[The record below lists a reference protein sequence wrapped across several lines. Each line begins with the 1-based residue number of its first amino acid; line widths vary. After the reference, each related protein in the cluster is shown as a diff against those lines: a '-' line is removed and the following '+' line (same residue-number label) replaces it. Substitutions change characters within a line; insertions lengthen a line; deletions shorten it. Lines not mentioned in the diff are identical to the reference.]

1 MKRNKGITLIALI
14 ITIIIMLI
22 LCATTITVVIN
33 SGLLD
38 KAKTAAQLTQNSIE
52 TEQEIIDDLLNSGLN
67 GGAYIDN
74 VLVTPPSLS
83 SGMIPVKYDNE
94 NNVWIKTTKKDQEWY
109 NYEDKQWANMVL
121 SNAEFDENGIL
132 NETAPYSMFVWIPR
146 YAYRITSGWHSS
158 SAGEIEIVFV
168 DKNNEDK
175 DGNIYDTTYAVAT
188 DGIVQG
194 QGMTDY
200 VVHPAFNFGDDTLDG
215 FWVGKYE
222 TSNTDCTIEEATGQ
236 YNDTDKT
243 VQVKAGVTSWRGI
256 NINNIYTVCTE
267 LNKSGNNYGLSS
279 DDTIVDPHLIKNTEW
294 GACAYLSKS
303 EYGKQNREVWVNN
316 SSNYITGSAGDSVN
330 ADTDI
335 GTTNDYKSTQGQEAS
350 TTGNTY
356 GIYDMSGGAFE
367 YVAAYV
373 DNNNENLQN
382 GANLIDAPEKYSDIY
397 IDGGGIANNYS
408 NTSSRYGD
416 AIYETSANSD
426 SPYTSSWYND
436 YSYFPDTA
444 LPFIVRGGFYYAK
457 ENAGMFCFGYDI
469 GINYAYD
476 GFRIV
481 IPVL

>member
-22 LCATTITVVIN
+22 LCATTITIVIN
-33 SGLLD
+33 SDLFD
-38 KAKTAAQLTQNSIE
+38 TAKNATQLTENSIQ
-52 TEQEIIDDLLNSGLN
+52 TEQEKIDDLLNSGLN

-74 VLVTPPSLS
+74 VLATPPSLS
-83 SGMIPVKYDNE
+83 SGMFPVKYDSE
-94 NNVWIKTTKKDQEWY
+94 NN
-109 NYEDKQWANMVL
+109 
-121 SNAEFDENGIL
+121 
-132 NETAPYSMFVWIPR
+132 VWIPR

-236 YNDTDKT
+236 YNNADKT

>member
-22 LCATTITVVIN
+22 LCATTITIVIN
-33 SGLLD
+33 SDLFD
-38 KAKTAAQLTQNSIE
+38 TAKNATQLTQNSIE

-74 VLVTPPSLS
+74 VLATPPSLS
-83 SGMIPVKYDNE
+83 SGMFPVKYDSE

-236 YNDTDKT
+236 YNNADKT

-294 GACAYLSKS
+294 GACAYLSKKQVQLEIHM
-303 EYGKQNREVWVNN
+303 EYM
-316 SSNYITGSAGDSVN
+316 I
-330 ADTDI
+330 
-335 GTTNDYKSTQGQEAS
+335 
-350 TTGNTY
+350 
-356 GIYDMSGGAFE
+356 
-367 YVAAYV
+367 
-373 DNNNENLQN
+373 
-382 GANLIDAPEKYSDIY
+382 
-397 IDGGGIANNYS
+397 
-408 NTSSRYGD
+408 
-416 AIYETSANSD
+416 
-426 SPYTSSWYND
+426 
-436 YSYFPDTA
+436 
-444 LPFIVRGGFYYAK
+444 
-457 ENAGMFCFGYDI
+457 
-469 GINYAYD
+469 
-476 GFRIV
+476 
-481 IPVL
+481 